1 MTPSPF
7 SLRPILWKM
16 FWVLTV
22 LAIIGVVL
30 TLLWRTSPTMQTS
43 AEPPAVDLPSE
54 LAKLHQAEEAAL
66 SSYAWRDRARGQ
78 VAVPIER
85 AKEAAL
91 AQGFPHRPATQS
103 EAH

>member
-1 MTPSPF
+1 MTPSPL

-22 LAIIGVVL
+22 LAVIGVGL
-30 TLLWRTSPTMQTS
+30 TLVWRTSPQTAS
-43 AEPPAVDLPSE
+43 PGDPPAVDLPSE
-54 LAKLHQAEEAAL
+54 LAKLHQAEEAAI
-66 SSYAWRDRARGQ
+66 SFYAWRDRARGQ

-91 AQGFPHRPATQS
+91 AQGFPHRPAPKS